1 MVLKF
6 DDIDEKDKDWI
17 WFALNLEVPRSS
29 SLSRSLYSDY
39 FSNLNPRMNDFHKE
53 SIMKFCIRTF
63 RTLPVYEKYRH
74 LDDDNKDNNI
84 NSNISSDTN
93 NSINSNSSKNKNTIF
108 NNNNDIILDDSVE
121 VVNDVFI
128 IRNPHQRIRR
138 GRCVEV
144 VNDVFIIDED
154 VV

>member
-6 DDIDEKDKDWI
+6 DDIDKKDKDWI

-39 FSNLNPRMNDFHKE
+39 FDTTNPSMNDFHKE

-74 LDDDNKDNNI
+74 LDDVNKDNS
-84 NSNISSDTN
+84 NSNGSN
-93 NSINSNSSKNKNTIF
+93 RNSVFSNVDDF
-108 NNNNDIILDDSVE
+108 VLEDDFVDDSV
-121 VVNDVFI
+121 
-128 IRNPHQRIRR
+128 
-138 GRCVEV
+138 
-144 VNDVFIIDED
+144 DVFIIDED
-154 VV
+154 EVV